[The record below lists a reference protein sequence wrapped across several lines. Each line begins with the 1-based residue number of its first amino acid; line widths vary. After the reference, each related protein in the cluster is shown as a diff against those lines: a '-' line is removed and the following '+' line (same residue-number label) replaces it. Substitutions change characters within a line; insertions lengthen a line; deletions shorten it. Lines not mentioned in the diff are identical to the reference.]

1 DAIASAQTAAGAH
14 ATANREEWVTPALVP
29 ALHTADAMYLPG
41 RTHFDEA
48 IADIKTLAIPDGA
61 NFLDRTNMYHAE
73 AMYNFNQVIDP
84 SIVEI
89 VTGANY
95 RVYDL
100 NSEGTLFTLQQDGSE
115 FDIRE
120 WGAYLQAARSFT
132 DAFRLTASM
141 RYDKNEN
148 FKGQFSPRVS
158 AVYTVADH
166 HNFRAS
172 CQRGFRIP
180 TTQTQYIDLLTP
192 QARLVGGLPLFRD
205 KYNMNNNPVYALSDV
220 NNQDFTP
227 YEFKEWEP
235 ERVETYEVG
244 YKSLINGK
252 LLVDLF
258 YYYNRFLSFEGS
270 VVLLQRANPDGPI
283 TDLANP
289 S

>member
-14 ATANREEWVTPALVP
+14 ATANREEWVTQALVP
-29 ALHTADAMYLPG
+29 ALATADAMYLPG
-41 RTHFDEA
+41 GTHFDEA
-48 IADIKTLAIPDGA
+48 IADIKTRAIPDGA

-158 AVYTVADH
+158 AVYTLADH
-166 HNFRAS
+166 HNF
-172 CQRGFRIP
+172 
-180 TTQTQYIDLLTP
+180 
-192 QARLVGGLPLFRD
+192 
-205 KYNMNNNPVYALSDV
+205 
-220 NNQDFTP
+220 
-227 YEFKEWEP
+227 
-235 ERVETYEVG
+235 
-244 YKSLINGK
+244 
-252 LLVDLF
+252 
-258 YYYNRFLSFEGS
+258 
-270 VVLLQRANPDGPI
+270 
-283 TDLANP
+283 
-289 S
+289 